1 MAGFLISSWSISKF
15 MFDRGRRDGDAHLV
29 PEWFKKLKLMEYKC
43 PFCIFSR
50 EDKKLS
56 LAFCVSSWLQK
67 PTNDSY
73 AKLIL
78 HFELN
83 IKTKTAF

>member
-1 MAGFLISSWSISKF
+1 MVGFLISSWTISKF
-15 MFDRGRRDGDAHLV
+15 MFDSGRRDGDANLI

-43 PFCIFSR
+43 PVCIFSR

-56 LAFCVSSWLQK
+56 LAFCIPRRLQK
-67 PTNDSY
+67 AMNDSY

-83 IKTKTAF
+83 IETKTVF